1 MAKEEKKTNFTL
13 NERLTLLEE
22 AENFFKEVGTLSDND
37 AALYKAAAIG
47 TVREWLLLLNSKGAS
62 LDTDE
67 DLEKALSFVIN
78 EEFINKMEEEKWLE
92 WEDKDFYEGWFGFC
106 IGILNNDE
114 DTYDNYR
121 ELQAEWYESI
131 VPELEKL
138 NEANEWEEK

>member
-1 MAKEEKKTNFTL
+1 MAKEKKTNFTL

-22 AENFFKEVGTLSDND
+22 AENFFREVGTLMDKTP
-37 AALYKAAAIG
+37 ALYKSAAIA
-47 TVREWLLLLNSKGAS
+47 TVREQLLLLNSKGFS
-62 LDTDE
+62 LE
-67 DLEKALSFVIN
+67 DNLEKALSLVID

-106 IGILNNDE
+106 ISILNNDE

-138 NEANEWEEK
+138 NEED